1 METSFYEKSYKINV
15 YVKYLE
21 RYTVE
26 GESPVT
32 KIYLS
37 LLSLF
42 LSSTGH
48 D

>member
-1 METSFYEKSYKINV
+1 METSFYEKSYKIHV

-26 GESPVT
+26 GDGPVT
-32 KIYLS
+32 KTHVS